1 MEKVDLNNKH
11 VLIIEDIV
19 DTGLTLQG
27 LYQRFQGEG
36 AKSVKCCT
44 LLEKNTDR
52 RREHAPKVDY
62 VAFTIPDKFVV
73 GYGLDIDERFRHLPF
88 VGVYRQ

>member
-1 MEKVDLNNKH
+1 MERVDLDGKH

-27 LYQRFQGEG
+27 LYQRFQQEG
-36 AKSVKCCT
+36 AKSVKCCS
-44 LLEKNTDR
+44 LLEKDTKR
-52 RREHAPKVDY
+52 RKKNVPKVDY

-73 GYGLDIDERFRHLPF
+73 GYGLDFDERFRHLPF